1 MRRILTLLM
10 AVLAVGVLAA
20 CGDAGA
26 KNDYIDQVNKLQSAA
41 QTDLTALQTSASSGD
56 PAAAADSLNQLADR
70 ADKLATDIEALD
82 APEDFTDGDA
92 ALIKSLKDM
101 ATTAREASTAIA
113 AGDVQAGITAMGKM
127 TELDTAMA
135 AAIQQI
141 NDAR

>member
-1 MRRILTLLM
+1 M

-70 ADKLATDIEALD
+70 ADKLATNIEALD

-101 ATTAREASTAIA
+101 ATTARGVHRDRRGRR
-113 AGDVQAGITAMGKM
+113 AGRRRSAMGKM